1 MALQDLTPQLR
12 TRLSR
17 IERLAGLFVTVATLL
32 LMVGL
37 GYYVYQTAKR
47 KGWFDKKVY
56 YFTFVRSAAGLKVG
70 DPVKLM
76 GFDAGQIIEIKP
88 MPPDETTLNIYVRFE
103 IKWPHYGYMWES
115 SRAKVTAAD
124 FLGKRSIEVTKG
136 TNGYAT
142 YVFNEL
148 RELSLSEATALA
160 DKGTFLFSAE
170 FDEPDTKNVIARPFD
185 PLSRAAL
192 QKLASI
198 GTNKLLVIDQSIEN
212 RHATA
217 MWDYKIGRYVAY
229 DKHSKGYYMLPDES
243 PALTER
249 LEKVVNIV
257 EEALPHVLDL
267 TNKLTLVLANAS
279 SAAAHADDLLADA
292 RPVVANLQQITANLR
307 DPRGSL
313 GDWLI
318 PTNINR
324 QLTQTLA
331 SANLTLLSANTTV
344 TNTDAR
350 LETLVAGLNR
360 TLDSLAGIT
369 SNLNAQVQANTNLVS
384 SVNRIII
391 HSDEFIQGLKRHW
404 LLRSAFKDN
413 KKEPAQSRSATPNLL
428 PPKLRK

>member
-1 MALQDLTPQLR
+1 
-12 TRLSR
+12 
-17 IERLAGLFVTVATLL
+17 
-32 LMVGL
+32 
-37 GYYVYQTAKR
+37 
-47 KGWFDKKVY
+47 
-56 YFTFVRSAAGLKVG
+56 
-70 DPVKLM
+70 
-76 GFDAGQIIEIKP
+76 
-88 MPPDETTLNIYVRFE
+88 
-103 IKWPHYGYMWES
+103 
-115 SRAKVTAAD
+115 
-124 FLGKRSIEVTKG
+124 
-136 TNGYAT
+136 
-142 YVFNEL
+142 
-148 RELSLSEATALA
+148 
-160 DKGTFLFSAE
+160 
-170 FDEPDTKNVIARPFD
+170 
-185 PLSRAAL
+185 
-192 QKLASI
+192 
-198 GTNKLLVIDQSIEN
+198 
-212 RHATA
+212 